1 MPHRISTSRTTV
13 LGTLPG
19 LRSHKIITSLGDS
32 TGRGRVVKQE
42 RETARREIG
51 RKLGPGGGRGGDAFP
66 RGGTVC
72 RPPPPY
78 QNGRARVGA
87 GAGKVHPPARSGG
100 PVAEHDHPRRVCPR
114 DPEA

>member
-19 LRSHKIITSLGDS
+19 LRSHKITTSLGDS

-51 RKLGPGGGRGGDAFP
+51 RKLGPGGGRGGGAVAGEGSVGRHP
-66 RGGTVC
+66 Q
-72 RPPPPY
+72 PY
-78 QNGRARVGA
+78 QIGRAGVGA
-87 GAGKVHPPARSGG
+87 GAGTGA
-100 PVAEHDHPRRVCPR
+100 PRRRSRGHV
-114 DPEA
+114 AQ

>member
-51 RKLGPGGGRGGDAFP
+51 RKLGPGGGRGGDAVPGEGSVGRHPPPFP
-66 RGGTVC
+66 IWRARRGG
-72 RPPPPY
+72 
-78 QNGRARVGA
+78 RAE
-87 GAGKVHPPARSGG
+87 KVHLRRGARRYRGSHYQPA
-100 PVAEHDHPRRVCPR
+100 
-114 DPEA
+114 